1 MVAIGVLV
9 TIAGSMSVRTPVML
23 AGLVIGEVGLVLCT
37 PGIVG
42 LISRAGRILPL
53 APRIAL
59 RDAARNRAAAA
70 PAISAVMAAVAGS
83 VAIGLYL
90 DSSHV
95 QQRDTYQLQAPVGT
109 IVVHTGLFGPDLA
122 APAPTP
128 VLESTIRAAAPI
140 GQVARLSRMACPIG
154 SPAEAY
160 CGMRAETVPE
170 LRCPYLDPPGVRE
183 LTRDERRAARAD
195 ARCDLSLIAEA
206 EFVDDGTALAALTG
220 ATGEDLAKAQTV
232 LRAGGVVVRNPN
244 VIKDG
249 TVTMV
254 VMETS
259 APNAKGEGQKLRTEA
274 MTFPAHLLTTGVDR
288 GQAIVSPGAVTRAGL
303 TTREGAV
310 VASTTRMPTQTEED
324 RLVAQLESL
333 NAYPS
338 LERGAPTSTDSRVLV
353 LLGAATAITL
363 GAAGIGTGLAAA
375 DGRADLSTLAAV
387 GASPG
392 VRRGL
397 SLSQSGVIAGLGSVL
412 GTLAGVGAAVA
423 IIVSLNQTVLGS
435 WPGPDPLPIVVP
447 WLSLGVALVG
457 APLLAVLGAG
467 LFTRSRLPIERRQ

>member
-1 MVAIGVLV
+1 
-9 TIAGSMSVRTPVML
+9 
-23 AGLVIGEVGLVLCT
+23 
-37 PGIVG
+37 
-42 LISRAGRILPL
+42 
-53 APRIAL
+53 
-59 RDAARNRAAAA
+59 
-70 PAISAVMAAVAGS
+70 
-83 VAIGLYL
+83 
-90 DSSHV
+90 
-95 QQRDTYQLQAPVGT
+95 
-109 IVVHTGLFGPDLA
+109 
-122 APAPTP
+122 
-128 VLESTIRAAAPI
+128 
-140 GQVARLSRMACPIG
+140 
-154 SPAEAY
+154 
-160 CGMRAETVPE
+160 
-170 LRCPYLDPPGVRE
+170 
-183 LTRDERRAARAD
+183 
-195 ARCDLSLIAEA
+195 
-206 EFVDDGTALAALTG
+206 
-220 ATGEDLAKAQTV
+220 
-232 LRAGGVVVRNPN
+232 
-244 VIKDG
+244 
-249 TVTMV
+249 MV